1 MELKGQTRKVY
12 ISTPD
17 GLNIRFGSCQD
28 NRLMVKISKPG
39 MAETIRVITFDSVLR
54 IFEDQD
60 FEILNYL
67 TGEISGVKD
76 GDQFKID
83 QNGERYV
90 VPLGRT
96 LIRPPL

>member
-1 MELKGQTRKVY
+1 MSLRKHFEPLEKLKSNSFKLLKVY

-17 GLNIRFGSCQD
+17 GLNIRFGLGQD

-39 MAETIRVITFDSVLR
+39 LAESIRVVTFDSVLR
-54 IFEDQD
+54 IFEEQD

-76 GDQFKID
+76 GEQFKIE
-83 QNGERYV
+83 QNGER
-90 VPLGRT
+90 
-96 LIRPPL
+96 

>member
-1 MELKGQTRKVY
+1 MELKSQTRKVY

-17 GLNIRFGSCQD
+17 GLNIRFGACQD
-28 NRLMVKISKPG
+28 NRLMVKISKSG

-83 QNGERYV
+83 PNGERYV
-90 VPLGRT
+90 APLGRRT
-96 LIRPPL
+96 LIR